1 MKRWRRFW
9 RDERGE
15 VGLVGVILLYAILVL
30 GVIAGLTVTRNA
42 IVQEFGDLATALMH
56 VDTSYSFVV
65 GGTTHQYIDTQT
77 TSLDAPSG
85 QPPAGIVFEELS
97 GATPMP

>member
-9 RDERGE
+9 RDEHGE
-15 VGLVGVILLYAILVL
+15 VGLAGVILMYAILVL
-30 GVIAGLTVTRNA
+30 GVISGLTVLRNA

-65 GGTTHQYIDTQT
+65 GGTTHQYVDTQT
-77 TSLDAPSG
+77 TSLDVPAG
-85 QPPAGIVFEELS
+85 QPPAGIVFTAPA
-97 GATPMP
+97 GAPPPP